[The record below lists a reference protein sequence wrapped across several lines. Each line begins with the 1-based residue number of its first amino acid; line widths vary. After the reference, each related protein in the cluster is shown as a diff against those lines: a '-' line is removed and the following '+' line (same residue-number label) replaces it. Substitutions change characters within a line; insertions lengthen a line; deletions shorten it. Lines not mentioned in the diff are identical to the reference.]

1 MHVHILPF
9 IIVAIVLVL
18 APGPDTVLVTKNAL
32 LHGRRAALATVAGIS
47 AGLVTWIAAAAV
59 GLAALLRESHTAF
72 TALRIAGAVY
82 LAWLGLGALRAAW
95 GRQGEPSVVAAP
107 PGGIGAQRGFRQG
120 LLCNLGNPKIA
131 VFFTSLLPQFVSGHS
146 PGALPFLLLGAV
158 FALLGL
164 AWLTAYALLASRFSA
179 LLGNQRVK
187 SALDAIT
194 GLVLIGVGVRLAAD
208 G

>member
-1 MHVHILPF
+1 MHVHILAF
-9 IIVAIVLVL
+9 TIVAILLVL

-47 AGLVTWIAAAAV
+47 LGLVTWIAAAAL
-59 GLAALLRESHTAF
+59 GLAALLRESQTAF

-95 GRQGEPSVVAAP
+95 GREGEPAAVAAP
-107 PGGIGAQRGFRQG
+107 QGGIGAQRGFRQG
-120 LLCNLGNPKIA
+120 LLCNLANPKIA

-164 AWLTAYALLASRFSA
+164 AWLSAYALLASRFSA
-179 LLGNQRVK
+179 LLRNRRVK